1 MNHSYVLYMFS
12 STKHL
17 DPAVARNRD
26 LLAGIVAMLA
36 AMVGLRSG
44 RVVERIEK
52 ALRLEVLRI
61 LRPAEAAV
69 RRLIFIAAHGVVA
82 KTATTGAAPD
92 FANFPRGE
100 RKPKRPS
107 FRLADPMAPMVGHHV
122 MSDAASGPVPFAQR
136 GPRIRSIAPV
146 DPTVPAL
153 LAMRRTKPDRPDD
166 DDVRSAA
173 LIDRLQAIASAL
185 DNIPRQAQRLA
196 RWTARRAQAAQHR
209 LVYTSPLR
217 AGPPPGSRK
226 EPVHEVDRILS
237 ECHIRAFDVRRLTR
251 QPDTS

>member
-1 MNHSYVLYMFS
+1 LIS
-12 STKHL
+12 SKEYRLPTPL

-36 AMVGLRSG
+36 AMVGLTAG
-44 RVVERIEK
+44 RVVGRIEK

-82 KTATTGAAPD
+82 KTATPRTVPE
-92 FANFPRGE
+92 FAKFPRGE
-100 RKPKRPS
+100 RKPRRPS
-107 FRLADPMAPMVGHHV
+107 FRLTDPMAPMVGYHV
-122 MSDAASGPVPFAQR
+122 VSDAASGHVPFAQR

-153 LAMRRTKPDRPDD
+153 LATRRSKPDRPDD
-166 DDVRSAA
+166 DDVRSKA
-173 LIDRLQAIASAL
+173 LIERLQAIASAL

-196 RWTARRAQAAQHR
+196 RWTARRAAAAKQR

-226 EPVHEVDRILS
+226 EPVHDVDRILT
-237 ECHIRAFDVRRLTR
+237 ECHIRAFDVRRLAR
-251 QPDTS
+251 QPNTS

>member
-1 MNHSYVLYMFS
+1 LPTTV
-12 STKHL
+12 
-17 DPAVARNRD
+17 DPAIAWNRD

-36 AMVGLRSG
+36 AMVGLTAG
-44 RVVERIEK
+44 RVVGRIEK
-52 ALRLEVLRI
+52 VLRLEVLRI

-82 KTATTGAAPD
+82 KPATTRAMPD
-92 FANFPRGE
+92 FAKLPRGE
-100 RKPKRPS
+100 RKPKRPA
-107 FRLADPMAPMVGHHV
+107 FQLTDPMAPMVGYHV
-122 MSDAASGPVPFAQR
+122 VSDAASGPVPFAQR

-153 LAMRRTKPDRPDD
+153 LATRHSKPDRPDD
-166 DDVRSAA
+166 DDVRSKA

-196 RWTARRAQAAQHR
+196 RWTARRAQAAKQC

-226 EPVHEVDRILS
+226 EPVHDVDRILT

-251 QPDTS
+251 QPNTS